1 MENSK
6 LGAFA
11 TSTQLSDEQIFQQGL
26 TKREYFAGLA
36 MQGML
41 SACTGFDIKAS
52 EYLAI
57 CAIKQ
62 ADELLKRLENKQD

>member
-26 TKREYFAGLA
+26 TKREYFAAMA
-36 MQGML
+36 MQGL
-41 SACTGFDIKAS
+41 VGKDRTLEWIANRAVDIS
-52 EYLAI
+52 
-57 CAIKQ
+57 
-62 ADELLKRLENKQD
+62 DELLKRLENKQN